1 MTPPSATLLE
11 APAATE
17 PTATADTSSDQQGE
31 PAPTAT
37 PDVTPTPQVAP
48 PKRRRFR
55 SFVTL
60 LLVLAVIGTIAV
72 AAVLGWPTIRG
83 RVYEGVDA
91 NTADIQSLAGELTEA
106 DQTIADLQIQIDA
119 LGERQAAVPTRL
131 DELETNVGDLNARAD
146 TEDTTVAGIEAH
158 IAELDAS
165 IAGIDEAVSDLA
177 TTSAAGDADLGNRL
191 EVTGATELL
200 SRARLFLYQANYGL
214 AIGDLTMART
224 KLERIDP
231 AVGGIAAETRDAA
244 VARISLALASLPDR
258 PVLAADDLDIAWQL
272 LVDDTAVSRVASLPP
287 VPIVFPEETTPAATD
302 TEPATPEAADEAT
315 PEADA
320 ASGG

>member
-11 APAATE
+11 APALTE
-17 PTATADTSSDQQGE
+17 PTTTADTEQEE

-37 PDVTPTPQVAP
+37 PDVIPTPQVSP
-48 PKRRRFR
+48 PKPRRFR

-60 LLVLAVIGTIAV
+60 LLVVAVIGAIAV
-72 AAVLGWPTIRG
+72 AAVFGWPTIRD
-83 RVYEGVDA
+83 RVYEKVDA
-91 NTADIQSLAGELTEA
+91 NTLEIQALSGDLTEA
-106 DQTIADLQIQIDA
+106 DQTIADLQVQIDA

-131 DELETNVGDLNARAD
+131 DELEANFGDLNARAD
-146 TEDTTVAGIEAH
+146 AEDTTVAGIEAR
-158 IAELDAS
+158 IAELDAT
-165 IAGIDEAVSDLA
+165 IAGVDGAVSELA
-177 TTSAAGDADLGNRL
+177 TTATSGDADLGNRL

-214 AIGDLTMART
+214 AIGDLTMARA

-272 LVDDTAVSRVASLPP
+272 LVDDTAVPRAASLPP
-287 VPIVFPEETTPAATD
+287 VPIVSLEETDVAA
-302 TEPATPEAADEAT
+302 
-315 PEADA
+315 PEADTA
-320 ASGG
+320 TGG